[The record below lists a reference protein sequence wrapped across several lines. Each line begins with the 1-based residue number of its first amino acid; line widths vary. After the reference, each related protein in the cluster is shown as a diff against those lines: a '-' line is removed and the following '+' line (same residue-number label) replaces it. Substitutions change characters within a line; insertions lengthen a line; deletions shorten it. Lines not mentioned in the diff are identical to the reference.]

1 MRIHCAHK
9 IEAIVL
15 AQQTRKAANLSLDE
29 GLVSQ
34 ARELQINIS
43 RAAEDGIAKAIKAER
58 ERLWRIENAEAI
70 RLENEYVE
78 KHGLPF
84 AKYRQF

>member
-1 MRIHCAHK
+1 M
-9 IEAIVL
+9 
-15 AQQTRKAANLSLDE
+15 AQQTRTAANLSLDE

-58 ERLWRIENAEAI
+58 ERLWRSENAEAI
-70 RLENEYVE
+70 RLGNEYVE

>member
-1 MRIHCAHK
+1 MGW
-9 IEAIVL
+9 
-15 AQQTRKAANLSLDE
+15 RKYRSNDTSKRGKARQKTSDDE
-29 GLVSQ
+29 TLP
-34 ARELQINIS
+34 R
-43 RAAEDGIAKAIKAER
+43 AER

-70 RLENEYVE
+70 AEQNEYVA

>member
-1 MRIHCAHK
+1 MGDGYKHSF
-9 IEAIVL
+9 
-15 AQQTRKAANLSLDE
+15 QDRKGLQSSDLRSKTSDDE
-29 GLVSQ
+29 TLP
-34 ARELQINIS
+34 RE
-43 RAAEDGIAKAIKAER
+43 ER

-70 RLENEYVE
+70 AEQNEYVA

>member
-1 MRIHCAHK
+1 MPQSR
-9 IEAIVL
+9 
-15 AQQTRKAANLSLDE
+15 RKAANLSLDSA
-29 GLVSQ
+29 LVSQ
-34 ARELQINIS
+34 ARELNVNIS
-43 RAAEDGIAKAIKAER
+43 RAAEEGIERAIKSER
-58 ERLWRIENAEAI
+58 ERLWLLENAEAI

>member
-1 MRIHCAHK
+1 M
-9 IEAIVL
+9 
-15 AQQTRKAANLSLDE
+15 AQPARKAANLSLDE

-34 ARELQINIS
+34 ARELKINIS

-70 RLENEYVE
+70 AASNAYVE

-84 AKYRQF
+84 QKYRQF

>member
-1 MRIHCAHK
+1 M
-9 IEAIVL
+9 
-15 AQQTRKAANLSLDE
+15 KAEQPESLDRR
-29 GLVSQ
+29 Q
-34 ARELQINIS
+34 AQIPIPT
-43 RAAEDGIAKAIKAER
+43 RAAKSRPSIKRQAIMKRCREER

-70 RLENEYVE
+70 AEQNEYVA

>member
-1 MRIHCAHK
+1 MGANTDSK
-9 IEAIVL
+9 IEKDY
-15 AQQTRKAANLSLDE
+15 KAPTFDQKTSDDETLS
-29 GLVSQ
+29 
-34 ARELQINIS
+34 RE
-43 RAAEDGIAKAIKAER
+43 ER

-70 RLENEYVE
+70 AEQNEYVA

>member
-1 MRIHCAHK
+1 MNDESRTTGKPGSVKCANTDSK
-9 IEAIVL
+9 IEKDC
-15 AQQTRKAANLSLDE
+15 KAPTFDQKTSDDE
-29 GLVSQ
+29 TLP
-34 ARELQINIS
+34 RE
-43 RAAEDGIAKAIKAER
+43 ER

-70 RLENEYVE
+70 AEQNEYVA

>member
-1 MRIHCAHK
+1 MK
-9 IEAIVL
+9 D
-15 AQQTRKAANLSLDE
+15 K
-29 GLVSQ
+29 
-34 ARELQINIS
+34 S
-43 RAAEDGIAKAIKAER
+43 RAAGKLELATGANTDSTIKDDVEARILEQKTSDDETLPREER

-70 RLENEYVE
+70 AEQNEYVA

>member
-1 MRIHCAHK
+1 M
-9 IEAIVL
+9 
-15 AQQTRKAANLSLDE
+15 AQHARKAANLSLDE

-34 ARELQINIS
+34 ARDLKINIS

-70 RLENEYVE
+70 AASNAYVE

-84 AKYRQF
+84 RKYRQF

>member
-1 MRIHCAHK
+1 M
-9 IEAIVL
+9 
-15 AQQTRKAANLSLDE
+15 AQRPRKAANLSLDE
-29 GLVSQ
+29 SLVSQ
-34 ARELQINIS
+34 ARALQINIS
-43 RAAEDGIAKAIKAER
+43 RAAEDGIAQAIKAER

-78 KHGLPF
+78 MHGLPF

>member
-1 MRIHCAHK
+1 MKDENRTTGKPGSAMGENTDSK
-9 IEAIVL
+9 IEKSGK
-15 AQQTRKAANLSLDE
+15 AQILDQKTSDDE
-29 GLVSQ
+29 TLP
-34 ARELQINIS
+34 RE
-43 RAAEDGIAKAIKAER
+43 ER

-70 RLENEYVE
+70 AKENEYVA

>member
-1 MRIHCAHK
+1 MK
-9 IEAIVL
+9 NE
-15 AQQTRKAANLSLDE
+15 
-29 GLVSQ
+29 
-34 ARELQINIS
+34 S
-43 RAAEDGIAKAIKAER
+43 RATGKPGSAAGADSDPNKGGKVQAVDQKTSDDETLPREER

-70 RLENEYVE
+70 AEQNEYVA

>member
-1 MRIHCAHK
+1 MKDESRATAKPGSAVSANTDSK
-9 IEAIVL
+9 IEEGIKT
-15 AQQTRKAANLSLDE
+15 QILDQKTSDDE
-29 GLVSQ
+29 TLP
-34 ARELQINIS
+34 RE
-43 RAAEDGIAKAIKAER
+43 ER

-70 RLENEYVE
+70 AKQNEYVE

>member
-1 MRIHCAHK
+1 MSQP
-9 IEAIVL
+9 V
-15 AQQTRKAANLSLDE
+15 RKSANLSLDSD
-29 GLVSQ
+29 LVSL
-34 ARELQINIS
+34 ARDLKINLS
-43 RAAEDGIAKAIKAER
+43 RAAEDGIERAVKAER

-78 KHGLPF
+78 KHGLPL